1 MDLTGVAGTLKNAI
15 GKPRPDLVDRCQPAK
30 ELMDQFLQP
39 GNFSLA
45 SHAICTQ
52 KDNAILKDGFRSFP
66 SGHSSSMFQPPM
78 ALNLQLTICRRLGR
92 LVLSLLVFE
101 RENASPGFQR

>member
-1 MDLTGVAGTLKNAI
+1 MAGTLKNAI
-15 GKPRPDLVDRCQPAK
+15 GKPRPDLVDRCQPSK

-52 KDNAILKDGFRSFP
+52 TDNAILKDGFRSFP
-66 SGHSSSMFQPPM
+66 SGHASSMFRFLK
-78 ALNLQLTICRRLGR
+78 AFNSRLTICRRLGW
-92 LVLSLLVFE
+92 LVLSLPVFE
-101 RENASPGFQR
+101 WKDASPGFQR